1 MEFKIIEQWFTKF
14 LDSIKVYPREKGDKY
29 EILSVTIEKWEIDT
43 TILMEIQ
50 FESRLFKSKIE
61 SNKRFLAYL
70 DNYHNE
76 LMALFDPDEISF
88 VNFHYGTDHNNN
100 TWLKF
105 YIDNNKH
112 IATIKK
118 QIKNTLAPDIK
129 VKYEN
134 CQ

>member
-1 MEFKIIEQWFTKF
+1 MEFKIVEQWLTKF
-14 LDSIKVYPREKGDKY
+14 LDSIKAYPQETGDKY

-43 TILMEIQ
+43 TVSMEMQ
-50 FESRLFKSKIE
+50 FENRFVKSKTGL
-61 SNKRFLAYL
+61 NKRFLAYL
-70 DNYHNE
+70 DNYHND
-76 LMALFDPDEISF
+76 LMALFDPDEISI
-88 VNFHYGTDHNNN
+88 VNFHYGTDHNEN

-112 IATIKK
+112 TATIKK
-118 QIKNTLAPDIK
+118 LIKNTLAPDIK